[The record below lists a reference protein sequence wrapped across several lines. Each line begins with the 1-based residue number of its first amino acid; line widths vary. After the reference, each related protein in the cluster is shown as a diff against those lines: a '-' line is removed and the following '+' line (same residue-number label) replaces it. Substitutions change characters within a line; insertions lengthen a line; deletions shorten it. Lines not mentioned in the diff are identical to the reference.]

1 MREQNLNQNLNPSEA
16 LEAKLLDLQAKD
28 ARLAAL
34 ARRAWAALQGG
45 GLPGPEASGAP
56 AAPEGG
62 EDLPAPP
69 PPPPAPPASREAEA
83 AVPEAEVKRAVRE
96 ALARPAPGELPPIER
111 RPSVFQLV
119 DEALKAHPEAVEGL
133 SPTAQGA
140 YRLLLAAGLELL
152 TRRLGDRPI
161 PKNLSQ
167 VTVFGVNRA
176 LALALG
182 VSEATLY
189 RALVELKERGLV
201 VRRAWMTPAT
211 VKGRSGI
218 YTAGAVYAVRL
229 PHRSGRPRLERED
242 FTHPWR
248 DLEGDIKEGKTAWR
262 AAKLALRECNI
273 RSPKEDS
280 EALEFLLGF
289 ALSPGERSETA
300 LDIHSLRVSLR
311 AAKGQEKRLLVAKI
325 ALGLAHEFK
334 DPGSVRFYAWVI
346 WGALRAE
353 LYGMW
358 EGALDLVAWAIERVR
373 EAVLTALWGSRK
385 GGIRRPGALLAH
397 LLKEQGL
404 LPLLQQ
410 APQWRVA

>member
-1 MREQNLNQNLNPSEA
+1 MTPKEVKGSGYQKPESEA
-16 LEAKLLDLQAKD
+16 GLSEKGRAFLE
-28 ARLAAL
+28 AL
-34 ARRAWAALQGG
+34 ARRKRAKGEEVPPLYQKLLEVPLGELGEREEPGVPPPSPVPWPGEGAVRAEALRPLPEAALGVG
-45 GLPGPEASGAP
+45 ALGAEPPLP
-56 AAPEGG
+56 
-62 EDLPAPP
+62 
-69 PPPPAPPASREAEA
+69 
-83 AVPEAEVKRAVRE
+83 KM
-96 ALARPAPGELPPIER
+96 

-119 DEALKAHPEAVEGL
+119 DRALQAHPEATEGL
-133 SPTAQGA
+133 SPTAFRA

-167 VTVFGVNRA
+167 VTAFGVNRA

-201 VRRAWMTPAT
+201 VRRGWMTPAT
-211 VKGRSGI
+211 VKGRPGI

-273 RSPKEDS
+273 RSPKEDH

-300 LDIHSLRVSLR
+300 LDLHSLRVSLR
-311 AAKGQEKRLLVAKI
+311 AAKGKEKRLLVAKI

-353 LYGMW
+353 LYGMR
-358 EGALDLVAWAIERVR
+358 EGALDLVAWALERVR

>member
-1 MREQNLNQNLNPSEA
+1 MTPEEVKGSGYQKPEA
-16 LEAKLLDLQAKD
+16 QAGISAAGRAFLE
-28 ARLAAL
+28 AL
-34 ARRAWAALQGG
+34 ARRKRAKGEELPPLYLKLLE
-45 GLPGPEASGAP
+45 GLPGE
-56 AAPEGG
+56 
-62 EDLPAPP
+62 EDPQAPP
-69 PPPPAPPASREAEA
+69 PPPPAPPAPREAEA

-96 ALARPAPGELPPIER
+96 ALARPAPGEVPPIEW

-119 DEALKAHPEAVEGL
+119 DQALAAHPEAVEGL
-133 SPTAQGA
+133 SPTALGA
-140 YRLLLAAGLELL
+140 YRLLLAVGLELL

-167 VTVFGVNRA
+167 VTAFAVNRA

-229 PHRSGRPRLERED
+229 PHRSGRPRLEWED
-242 FTHPWR
+242 FTQPWR
-248 DLEGDIKEGKTAWR
+248 DLEGDIKRGKTAWVAVR
-262 AAKLALRECNI
+262 GCKEK
-273 RSPKEDS
+273 SPKGDL
-280 EALEFLLGF
+280 EALNFLLSF
-289 ALSPGERSETA
+289 ALSPQGQETA
-300 LDIHSLRVSLR
+300 LDLHSLTAHLR

-325 ALGLAHEFK
+325 ALGLAREFK

-353 LYGMW
+353 LYGMR
-358 EGALDLVAWAIERVR
+358 EGALDLVAWAVERVR